1 MKIFQKALVPVVV
14 ALATTFGGCLLNAE
28 AATFR
33 KLRTLE
39 NEKRPRYVT
48 AENPVHAVIN
58 PGMGFDGVVDL
69 LIKSDTENFGCSGSL
84 LTSGRHILTAA
95 HCFTDGNQNIITN
108 SIKVFFDLPTGST
121 SRKSANLFIHP
132 DWTDDFSI
140 INGDIAIVELASEA
154 PITAERYDI
163 YRTTDEFGKIG
174 IKVGYGNSGH
184 GNEGDVSWD
193 GLKRLGKNIY
203 DAPGEMLSTL
213 PQLATFPVPSAVL
226 AYDFDNGLPANDAFG
241 MYFNISDTGLGLDEV
256 NSAPGD
262 SGGPTFIN
270 GLIAGITSFGTCYAY
285 PECSGSDIDNILNS
299 SFGEFSGDT
308 RVSTYANW
316 IDSILSRPATVP
328 EPRTIGAV
336 LLAGFVAL
344 RYRKKI

>member
-1 MKIFQKALVPVVV
+1 MKIFQKALVPVVI
-14 ALATTFGGCLLNAE
+14 ALTTAFGGCLLNAE

-33 KLRTLE
+33 TLRTIK

-48 AENPVHAVIN
+48 AGNPAHSVVN

-69 LIKSDTENFGCSGSL
+69 LIKTESENFGCSGSL

-95 HCFTDGNQNIITN
+95 HCFTDGNQNIIAN
-108 SIKVFFDLPTGST
+108 SIQVFFDLPTGSI

-132 DWTDDFSI
+132 DWTDDVTI
-140 INGDIAIVELASEA
+140 VNGDIAIVELSSEA
-154 PITAERYDI
+154 PTAAERYDI
-163 YRTTDEFGKIG
+163 YRTTDEIGKIG
-174 IKVGYGNSGH
+174 IKVGYGNSGY
-184 GNEGDVSWD
+184 GNEGDTSWD
-193 GLKRLGKNIY
+193 GLKRFGKNMY
-203 DAPGEMLSTL
+203 DAPGEILSNEPKL
-213 PQLATFPVPSAVL
+213 EVFPIPRAVL

-241 MYFNISDTGLGLDEV
+241 RHFGLADTGLGLEEA

-270 GLIAGITSFGTCYAY
+270 GFIAGITSFGTCYNY

-328 EPRTIGAV
+328 ESGSVGAV
-336 LLAGFVAL
+336 LLVGLVAL
-344 RYRKKI
+344 RYRKKT